1 MGCYTKRTHY
11 TLLLPASGVFTG
23 TNYNKHQNSFIDF
36 LEPWEG
42 GRAKNYA
49 PPIHPPSDMGGEG
62 WKWIWSEN
70 KSEFRRDLVSRQEK
84 TWPTS

>member
-42 GRAKNYA
+42 GDEELCSPD
-49 PPIHPPSDMGGEG
+49 PPTKRYGRGGVEV
-62 WKWIWSEN
+62 
-70 KSEFRRDLVSRQEK
+70 DLE
-84 TWPTS
+84 